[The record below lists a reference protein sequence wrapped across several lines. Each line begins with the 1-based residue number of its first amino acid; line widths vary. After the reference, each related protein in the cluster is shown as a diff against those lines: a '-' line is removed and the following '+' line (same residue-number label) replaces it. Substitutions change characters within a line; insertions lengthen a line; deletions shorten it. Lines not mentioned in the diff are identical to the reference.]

1 MCDHVS
7 EAASRAGHPRED
19 GEREDSLDIEPGAQ
33 VLAATRP
40 MDSALARLPP
50 ESLENLLVVSIG
62 RDPAD
67 IERSVLRR
75 QGQPKK
81 VGVVPVSATPVES
94 DVGLWTAPRISPGD
108 LTGISIGIARG
119 LEHVRPGGAV
129 LVDDLSVLLMYAD
142 ESRVYRLL
150 MELAARCRSKGA
162 RGVYAFSRDAVDG
175 DTYERFRSLVDVEA
189 DLR

>member
-1 MCDHVS
+1 MCVRVS
-7 EAASRAGHPRED
+7 EAASRAGHPREG
-19 GEREDSLDIEPGAQ
+19 GEEEFPLALEPGVQA
-33 VLAATRP
+33 LAATRP
-40 MDSALARLPP
+40 MDGALSRLPP

-62 RDPAD
+62 RDPAE

-75 QGQPKK
+75 GGDPEK
-81 VGVVPVSATPVES
+81 VGVVPVSATPVAG
-94 DVGLWTAPRISPGD
+94 DVRLWTAPRISPGD

-162 RGVYAFSRDAVDG
+162 RGVYAFSRDAVEG
-175 DTYERFRSLVDVEA
+175 DTYARFRSLVDVEA